1 MPNPLTI
8 EDLIVLVDNGENA
21 FTILGET
28 VRVLQ
33 MSDHSEEEIKAY
45 VREATSSDYEHL
57 IPMPRGSGV
66 HVQAAVDSG
75 KRMSEFRSQS
85 QPHNCLTASGSAPNC
100 WR

>member
-57 IPMPRGSGV
+57 REVTQRYI
-66 HVQAAVDSG
+66 QNLAIG
-75 KRMSEFRSQS
+75 K
-85 QPHNCLTASGSAPNC
+85 A
-100 WR
+100 